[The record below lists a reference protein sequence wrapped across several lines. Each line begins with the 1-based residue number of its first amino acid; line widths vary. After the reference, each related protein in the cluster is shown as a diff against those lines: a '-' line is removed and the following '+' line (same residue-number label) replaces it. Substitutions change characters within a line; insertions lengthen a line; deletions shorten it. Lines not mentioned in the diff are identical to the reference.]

1 MGGGRGIIF
10 VSSAVVFRED
20 NAPWE
25 PQSWVQPTQKTRP
38 GITVQRWL
46 AFRPPVCLRA
56 SATSRFSPGRGEKG
70 PKRCETK
77 VSGKMVPL
85 RENEGR
91 RSEIA
96 ERLVIAS
103 AWFRFERFWGG
114 YCNLFLP
121 KGYIFWYLDRYT
133 VICPFFFFLW
143 KFLNLFDNDRK

>member
-1 MGGGRGIIF
+1 MENRAKGENEAADAEEIKHFARRLNGGRGGGGRVGGGGERGIIF

-103 AWFRFERFWGG
+103 A
-114 YCNLFLP
+114 
-121 KGYIFWYLDRYT
+121 
-133 VICPFFFFLW
+133 
-143 KFLNLFDNDRK
+143 

>member
-1 MGGGRGIIF
+1 MERLKDGEPRERGKRSGRRGGNKAFREATEWGGGGGRVGGGGERGIIF

-103 AWFRFERFWGG
+103 A
-114 YCNLFLP
+114 
-121 KGYIFWYLDRYT
+121 
-133 VICPFFFFLW
+133 
-143 KFLNLFDNDRK
+143 